1 MAIKKAAIYDP
12 YLDTLG
18 GGERYCL
25 TVAEIL
31 LKNGYKVDI
40 FWSGDK
46 TLIEKAE
53 KRFSLDLKD
62 LNIVP
67 DIFGIKPQN
76 LNFEYNY
83 GIASQNQLLKWV
95 QQGYLQNTI
104 TLPTAQNT
112 TVNYHDTSI
121 SL

>member
-1 MAIKKAAIYDP
+1 MHKRVAIYDP

-31 LKNGYKVDI
+31 LKNNYQVDL

-53 KRFSLDLKD
+53 KRFSL
-62 LNIVP
+62 
-67 DIFGIKPQN
+67 N
-76 LNFEYNY
+76 LM
-83 GIASQNQLLKWV
+83 
-95 QQGYLQNTI
+95 
-104 TLPTAQNT
+104 
-112 TVNYHDTSI
+112 
-121 SL
+121 